1 MTLRVTFLGTSG
13 AVPTVDRNPS
23 GILVN
28 REGDRLLF
36 DCGEG
41 SQQQMMRFGTGFD
54 ISHVFIT
61 HVHGDHIYGLPGLLE
76 TLDFN
81 DRETALTICV
91 PAGKRSY
98 LRNFLERTIKNIGFR
113 VEITGVR
120 PDEIVYETE
129 EYEIRTFGVD
139 HRSEAVGYVLSEYD
153 RKGKFNRERAEELGV
168 PVGPKF
174 SELHSGNPV
183 ELEDGRIIQPEQ
195 VVGSPRPGRKLVYTG
210 DTRPAKTTEE
220 VATDAELLVHDG
232 TFQDEHADRAAAT
245 GHSTAREAGR
255 IAANASVK
263 QLAIVHISSR
273 YGERVHGHKK
283 QAQEPFDGEV
293 VVPDDGTTIE
303 ISYPDIDSQT

>member
-23 GILVN
+23 GILIN

-41 SQQQMMRFGTGFD
+41 TQQQMMRFGTGFD

-81 DRETALTICV
+81 DREASLTICV

-98 LRNFLERTIKNIGFR
+98 LESFLERTVKNIGFQ
-113 VEITGVR
+113 VEIIGVR
-120 PDEIVYETE
+120 PDEVVYETE
-129 EYEIRTFGVD
+129 EYEIRTFDVD
-139 HRSEAVGYVLSEYD
+139 HRSEAVGYILTEYD

-174 SELHSGNPV
+174 SELHNGNPV
-183 ELEDGRIIQPEQ
+183 ELEDGRIIKPEQ

-210 DTRPAKTTEE
+210 DTRPAKMTKE
-220 VATDAELLVHDG
+220 VATGAELLVHDG

-255 IAANASVK
+255 IAADASVK
-263 QLAIVHISSR
+263 QLALVHISSR
-273 YGERVHGHKK
+273 YGERVHDHKK

-303 ISYPDIDSQT
+303 IPYPNSDR